1 MNNIV
6 NIIGEGSFYSVY
18 DDDAYIISNIM
29 GYKLINIGHDRVKTG
44 FPVHNL
50 KRVLS
55 FLNKNQIS
63 YTIKNEG
70 ISKDFGT
77 NNKYNY
83 AVKRD
88 LPVESIY
95 HKQLPKTYTGSF
107 CIQFLD
113 EIEKEVYNIGEN
125 IKSDA
130 EIVKKVYENDIG
142 KTVTLNSGIQFKIIS
157 KNIK

>member
-6 NIIGEGSFYSVY
+6 NIIGEGNFYSVY

-70 ISKDFGT
+70 ISKDFGP

-83 AVKRD
+83 AIKRD

-95 HKQLPKTYTGSF
+95 HKQPPKTYTGSF

-142 KTVTLNSGIQFKIIS
+142 KTVTLNSGIQFRIIS